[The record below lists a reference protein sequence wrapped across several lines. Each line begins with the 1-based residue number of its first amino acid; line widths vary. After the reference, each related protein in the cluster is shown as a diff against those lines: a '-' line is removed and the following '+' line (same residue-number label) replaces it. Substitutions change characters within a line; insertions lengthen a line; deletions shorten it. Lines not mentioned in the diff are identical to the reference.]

1 MFGIS
6 FYFSDAKLAL
16 FFYSCFLTVGMLYL
30 QNTQKDF
37 FSNKIRIF
45 VANLRFLYSNK
56 FA

>member
-1 MFGIS
+1 MFGMS
-6 FYFSDAKLAL
+6 FYFSDAKLVL
-16 FFYSCFLTVGMLYL
+16 FFKSCFLTVGMLYL